1 MQTQIE
7 TQLSVKEAAQMLAV
21 STATVHRM
29 IRDGM
34 THSKPR
40 GNYRIPLSAVQAK
53 LTTPQKSFVR
63 GSLKKLVR
71 G

>member
-7 TQLSVKEAAQMLAV
+7 TQLSVTEAANMMGV
-21 STATVHRM
+21 SVATVHRM
-29 IRDGM
+29 IRDGLQ
-34 THSKPR
+34 HSKPR
-40 GNYRIPLSAVQAK
+40 GNYRIPMSAIQAK
-53 LTTPQKSFVR
+53 LTTPAKSFVR

>member
-1 MQTQIE
+1 MTQIE
-7 TQLSVKEAAQMLAV
+7 TQLSVSEAARMLNV

-29 IRDGM
+29 IRDGLQ
-34 THSKPR
+34 HSKPR
-40 GNYRIPLSAVQAK
+40 GNYRIPLSAVQQK
-53 LTTPQKSFVR
+53 LTQPQKSFVR